1 MAINGWTCTA
11 HYQHMMTTEERQTIQ
26 LTDASVLNP
35 G

>member
-26 LTDASVLNP
+26 FISRCTELYL
-35 G
+35 